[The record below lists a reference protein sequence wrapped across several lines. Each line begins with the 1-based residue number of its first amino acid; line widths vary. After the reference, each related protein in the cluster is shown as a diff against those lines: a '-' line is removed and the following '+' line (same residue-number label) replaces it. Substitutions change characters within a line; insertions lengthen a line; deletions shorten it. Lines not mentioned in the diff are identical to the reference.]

1 VRVLALTRNASLL
14 VALGSMMREWEVVNV
29 HDVEAAL
36 NEGPG
41 SAVALI
47 DLGTTQDGLSAAA
60 ELHRQG
66 VTIPCVVLG
75 DEPAPDETIAVLVR
89 PFSLD
94 DLASAMQDASAKP
107 SIAPRASG
115 LAAKP
120 PAPTANG
127 AAHVEAKEIITPAPP
142 QARSESTPAPEPP
155 ATKHP
160 KNRPLSVVPP
170 RRHVA
175 APKAAAPAA
184 TGEPESPPPKGIEQT
199 EGVEHAREVAPSE
212 KTVAEDEREPAPAPV
227 VTQERPARPVQT
239 MPQPQQQTIAASAA
253 TAPAE
258 IEESGAQG
266 RWRLRRKPAR
276 AAEVLEAA
284 ESPLVHQLK
293 KAAQDAA
300 ELEALVEEL
309 PFLADLSSMADG
321 LAAEVESQ
329 FSAQV
334 ASVFVRRQDGYH
346 VIAYRGLSKVE
357 SGMVVPETQ
366 PLFSDVLQ
374 TGEGILIQPVDLA
387 QGLVAGI
394 GGARTEALMAVPAV
408 VHGACVAIVIAG
420 QDRFTEEDLDRLSD
434 LATEAAPGL
443 AVALALAR
451 LRERI

>member
-1 VRVLALTRNASLL
+1 LTRNASLL

-29 HDVEAAL
+29 HDVESAL

-47 DLGTTQDGLSAAA
+47 DLGTTQNGLTTATD
-60 ELHRQG
+60 LYRRG
-66 VTIPCVVLG
+66 VTIPCVILG
-75 DEPAPDETIAVLVR
+75 DEPAPDETISILIR

-94 DLASAMQDASAKP
+94 DLASAMQDAATKP
-107 SIAPRASG
+107 SIAPRTSAQ
-115 LAAKP
+115 AAEP
-120 PAPTANG
+120 PASRAEG
-127 AAHVEAKEIITPAPP
+127 AAPAEAKGGTTTTT
-142 QARSESTPAPEPP
+142 QKARSEPTRAPEPP
-155 ATKHP
+155 PTKPP
-160 KNRPLSVVPP
+160 KSRPLSVVPP
-170 RRHVA
+170 HQPVA
-175 APKAAAPAA
+175 APPQPVVPAA
-184 TGEPESPPPKGIEQT
+184 K
-199 EGVEHAREVAPSE
+199 
-212 KTVAEDEREPAPAPV
+212 AEDPDPQHPQEMEEPQEEIAAEAEPAPSSRPV
-227 VTQERPARPVQT
+227 VTQERPANHVQT
-239 MPQPQQQTIAASAA
+239 APQPQQQTIAASAA
-253 TAPAE
+253 TDPAE
-258 IEESGAQG
+258 IEENAAQG

-276 AAEVLEAA
+276 AAEVLESA

-293 KAAQDAA
+293 KAA
-300 ELEALVEEL
+300 LEAAALDILVEEL

-329 FSAQV
+329 FSAQI

-346 VIAYRGLSKVE
+346 AIAYRGLSRVE

-394 GGARTEALMAVPAV
+394 GGARTEAIMAVPAV